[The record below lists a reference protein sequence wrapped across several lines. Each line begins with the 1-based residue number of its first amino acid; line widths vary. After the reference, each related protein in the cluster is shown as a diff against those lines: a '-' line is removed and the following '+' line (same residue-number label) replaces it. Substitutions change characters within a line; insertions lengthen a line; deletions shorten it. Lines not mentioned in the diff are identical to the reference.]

1 MRLTSHDLR
10 DLQILK
16 YYRLVRKW
24 ACKTYGLTDAD
35 LELLIYLDCKGRFT
49 RQEFIDGTYTMS
61 WDKNRWEKLRR
72 NGWIEAWRH
81 RNRTTIKYSVFKTSF
96 KCSHLISR
104 IYRILLG
111 EEDIPFSKVVNN
123 AEGILDKV
131 ITTDKERDEAKLALK
146 SLLLEAE
153 KEAFAKEVED
163 RKSARDMYK
172 DDAFIQKVLA
182 TLFTAAYFGLSFMMF
197 KVFVVKEINLGEFEI
212 SFISTIF
219 GAMSA
224 KVNTVVD
231 FFFGGSSKKNE
242 QIKK

>member
-1 MRLTSHDLR
+1 M
-10 DLQILK
+10 IGK
-16 YYRLVRKW
+16 FIG
-24 ACKTYGLTDAD
+24 GLF
-35 LELLIYLDCKGRFT
+35 G
-49 RQEFIDGTYTMS
+49 
-61 WDKNRWEKLRR
+61 
-72 NGWIEAWRH
+72 
-81 RNRTTIKYSVFKTSF
+81 
-96 KCSHLISR
+96 
-104 IYRILLG
+104 
-111 EEDIPFSKVVNN
+111 KVVDN

>member
-1 MRLTSHDLR
+1 M
-10 DLQILK
+10 IGK
-16 YYRLVRKW
+16 I
-24 ACKTYGLTDAD
+24 ANGLFGKIVD
-35 LELLIYLDCKGRFT
+35 
-49 RQEFIDGTYTMS
+49 
-61 WDKNRWEKLRR
+61 
-72 NGWIEAWRH
+72 
-81 RNRTTIKYSVFKTSF
+81 
-96 KCSHLISR
+96 
-104 IYRILLG
+104 
-111 EEDIPFSKVVNN
+111 N

-131 ITTDKERDEAKLALK
+131 ITTDKERDEAKLALRRV
-146 SLLLEAE
+146 LLEAE
-153 KEAFAKEVED
+153 AEAFAKEVED

-197 KVFVVKEINLGEFEI
+197 RYFVMGDIEMGEFEI

-242 QIKK
+242 QQQNNNK

>member
-1 MRLTSHDLR
+1 MIGNVIGSL
-10 DLQILK
+10 
-16 YYRLVRKW
+16 
-24 ACKTYGLTDAD
+24 
-35 LELLIYLDCKGRFT
+35 
-49 RQEFIDGTYTMS
+49 
-61 WDKNRWEKLRR
+61 
-72 NGWIEAWRH
+72 
-81 RNRTTIKYSVFKTSF
+81 
-96 KCSHLISR
+96 
-104 IYRILLG
+104 
-111 EEDIPFSKVVNN
+111 FSKVVNN

-131 ITTDKERDEAKLALK
+131 ITTDKERDEAKLALRR
-146 SLLLEAE
+146 LLLEAE
-153 KEAFAKEVED
+153 TEAFAKEVED

-242 QIKK
+242 QTNKK

>member
-1 MRLTSHDLR
+1 M
-10 DLQILK
+10 IGK
-16 YYRLVRKW
+16 IIG
-24 ACKTYGLTDAD
+24 GLF
-35 LELLIYLDCKGRFT
+35 G
-49 RQEFIDGTYTMS
+49 
-61 WDKNRWEKLRR
+61 
-72 NGWIEAWRH
+72 
-81 RNRTTIKYSVFKTSF
+81 
-96 KCSHLISR
+96 
-104 IYRILLG
+104 
-111 EEDIPFSKVVNN
+111 KVVDN

-153 KEAFAKEVED
+153 REAFAKEVED

-172 DDAFIQKVLA
+172 DDAIIQKILA
-182 TLFTAAYFGLSFMMF
+182 TLFTIAYFGLSFMMF
-197 KVFVVKEINLGEFEI
+197 RYFVTGDLELGEFEI

-242 QIKK
+242 QQNK

>member
-1 MRLTSHDLR
+1 MIGNVIGSL
-10 DLQILK
+10 
-16 YYRLVRKW
+16 
-24 ACKTYGLTDAD
+24 
-35 LELLIYLDCKGRFT
+35 
-49 RQEFIDGTYTMS
+49 
-61 WDKNRWEKLRR
+61 
-72 NGWIEAWRH
+72 
-81 RNRTTIKYSVFKTSF
+81 
-96 KCSHLISR
+96 
-104 IYRILLG
+104 
-111 EEDIPFSKVVNN
+111 FSKVVNN

-146 SLLLEAE
+146 TLLLEAE

-197 KVFVVKEINLGEFEI
+197 RVFVLGDINLGEFEI

-242 QIKK
+242 QQQQINNK

>member
-1 MRLTSHDLR
+1 M
-10 DLQILK
+10 IK
-16 YYRLVRKW
+16 NLVG
-24 ACKTYGLTDAD
+24 GLFGKIVD
-35 LELLIYLDCKGRFT
+35 
-49 RQEFIDGTYTMS
+49 
-61 WDKNRWEKLRR
+61 
-72 NGWIEAWRH
+72 
-81 RNRTTIKYSVFKTSF
+81 
-96 KCSHLISR
+96 
-104 IYRILLG
+104 
-111 EEDIPFSKVVNN
+111 N

-146 SLLLEAE
+146 RLLLEAE
-153 KEAFAKEVED
+153 AEAFAKEDED

-172 DDAFIQKVLA
+172 DDALIQKILA

-197 KVFVVKEINLGEFEI
+197 RYFVLGDIEMGEFEI

-242 QIKK
+242 QQQNNNK